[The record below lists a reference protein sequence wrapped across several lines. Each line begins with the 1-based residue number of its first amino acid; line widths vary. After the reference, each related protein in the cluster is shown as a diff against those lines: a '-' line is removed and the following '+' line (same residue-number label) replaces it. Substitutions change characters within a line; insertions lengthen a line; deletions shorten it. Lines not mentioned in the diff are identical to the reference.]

1 MDIIAASQSYEKWLG
16 GRTHLV
22 AQDLRLK
29 HEFMTAELFPFLRA
43 TFYRWLQVW
52 CEVCPQAAAAPRVLA
67 VGDLHV
73 ENFGT
78 WRDIEGR
85 LIWGINDFD
94 EVSHMPYTIDLVR
107 LTASALLAAEVEH
120 LGLKPR
126 LIAECILE
134 GYRDSMAAEGR
145 AFVLSDRS
153 GWLRRVA
160 LQQIE
165 EGPRYWGKLRA
176 CPAVDPKVVPAAARR
191 AIERAMPEKKLK
203 YGYARRGAG
212 LGSRGHQRYVSVV
225 HWRGGLVAREAKA
238 LVPSAAVW
246 LRHHTGSGPILYAE
260 ILRRAVRCPDP
271 HFRVDGHWIVRRL
284 SPSCKKINIV
294 ELPEKRNEERL
305 LHAMGAETAN
315 VHLGTA
321 NARPVIRRDLARRP
335 ADWLLEAARAMV
347 KSVRRDW
354 KAWRKAGAK

>member
-1 MDIIAASQSYEKWLG
+1 MDMVSATRSYEKWLA
-16 GRTHLV
+16 GRTRLITS
-22 AQDLRLK
+22 DLRLK
-29 HEFMTAELFPFLRA
+29 HHFMAAAAFPFLRA

-52 CEVCPQAAAAPRVLA
+52 HEVCPQAAAAPRVLA

-126 LIAECILE
+126 LIAECIEE
-134 GYRDSMAAEGR
+134 GYRGAVAAGGR

-153 GWLRRVA
+153 GWLRRIA
-160 LQQIE
+160 LQQIA
-165 EGPRYWGKLRA
+165 EGPGFWDKLRA

-191 AIERAMPEKKLK
+191 AIERAMPEKKLR

-225 HWRGGLVAREAKA
+225 NWRGGLIAREAKA

-246 LRHHTGSGPILYAE
+246 LRHHSRPGPILYAE
-260 ILRRAVRCPDP
+260 VLRRAVRCPDP
-271 HFRVDGHWIVRRL
+271 HFHVDGHWIVRRL
-284 SPSCKKINIV
+284 APSCKKILIT

-305 LHAMGAETAN
+305 LQAMGAETAN

-321 NARPVIRRDLARRP
+321 NARAVIRRDLARRP
-335 ADWLLEAARAMV
+335 ANWLLKAAHAMV

-354 KAWRKAGAK
+354 KDWKKA